1 MKKRILSIL
10 MMAVLLLAMLPA
22 IPAGAE
28 VAWPAVSSTVTIGGK
43 DYIYQGNTAGGHFFD
58 SNIVASAY
66 RVGTDGYILW
76 DGVDTLTLH
85 NANLTTMSY
94 RDGFGYGIGIDY
106 GTVILEGQNKINI
119 TVSDSNLFT
128 YESAVGL
135 LYEGYRDSL
144 SDRNVLMGSGS
155 LEIDVKH
162 TGNREN
168 YYDYTTY
175 GLYSYDDLAV
185 IGCDLNID
193 VNSYLATS
201 ACALCVD
208 EGMTVTGAKIVADA
222 RADAYACCINV
233 AKNLYATGS
242 TLLGT
247 SDGSYNAEFNLDYLD
262 CINAFGDMTLID
274 CIVRGETCEG
284 DTAEDVYGLYS
295 DGNMAIKNTAIIMD
309 FPYDYG
315 DQYDRNAVMGENIYI
330 EKSFIHAS
338 EGSLI
343 AYGSASDG
351 VLNLVDEYITRP
363 TGTMLFTN
371 EGETGLVYSDSN
383 ELVDGFMI
391 TGANYSDVA
400 PNAWYAPAAG
410 FTHASG
416 IFAGTGANSFSPN
429 TQTTRAMMMA
439 VLARINGADTT
450 AAPGEV
456 WYAKARQWAMANG
469 VSDGTN
475 PTKVVTREQIAS
487 MIWRLEGQPAA
498 DVSVLDDFVDG
509 DTTSSW
515 AKEALAWAVEKGL
528 LAGKSGN
535 IMDPRATAT
544 RAQVAQIMLNYATMK

>member
-66 RVGTDGYILW
+66 RVGDGYILW
-76 DGVDTLTLH
+76 DGEDTLTLH
-85 NANLTTMSY
+85 DANLTATSN
-94 RDGFGYGIGIDY
+94 GNGLAYGIGIDY
-106 GTVILEGQNKINI
+106 GTVILEGENKINI
-119 TVSDSNLFT
+119 TVADSNLFT
-128 YESAVGL
+128 NNLAVGL
-135 LYEGYRDSL
+135 YYKSYRESL

-155 LEIDVKH
+155 LEIDLKH
-162 TGNREN
+162 TGKDEN
-168 YYDYTTY
+168 YDDYYTY

-185 IGCDLNID
+185 TDCYLNID
-193 VNSYLATS
+193 VESYLAK
-201 ACALCVD
+201 AAYALYVD
-208 EGMTVTGAKIVADA
+208 EGMTVTDAKITADA
-222 RADAYACCINV
+222 RGDAYACSVNV

-247 SDGSYNAEFNLDYLD
+247 SDGSYNADFDVEYLD
-262 CINAFGDMTLID
+262 CINAYGDMTLID

-284 DTAEDVYGLYS
+284 ETAGYAYGLYA
-295 DGNMAIKNTAIIMD
+295 DGNMAIKNTAVILD
-309 FPYDYG
+309 FPFSYG
-315 DQYDRNAVMGENIYI
+315 DQYVHYAVMGANVYI
-330 EKSFIHAS
+330 EESFVQAS

-343 AYGSASDG
+343 AYGSDDSDG
-351 VLNLVDEYITRP
+351 VLNLVGEYITRP
-363 TGTMLFTN
+363 TGTKLLTQD
-371 EGETGLVYSDSN
+371 GETALVYTGSN
-383 ELVDGFMI
+383 EVVDGFMM
-391 TGANYSDVA
+391 TSANFSDVPA
-400 PNAWYAPAAG
+400 ASWFAPAAG
-410 FTHASG
+410 FTQATG

-429 TQTTRAMMMA
+429 TKTTRAMMMA
-439 VLARINGADTT
+439 VLARINGVNTSP
-450 AAPGEV
+450 APGEV

-515 AKEALAWAVEKGL
+515 AKEALAWAVEAGL

-535 IMDPRATAT
+535 IMDPRASAT